1 MRKFALTAAIG
12 AACLG
17 LAACGGGESGNNAT
31 ANTAEGGDAGGEATG
46 GDGNAAGSASG
57 GTAAAGGTGGGGGDW
72 KGARIVEEGG
82 KTYRVNADGTRVA
95 LPDGEW
101 KIMTENGVRY
111 RVDSGGTRIKINEQ
125 GIDIDGPDIDLPSDV
140 DVGINK
146 KGNFDIDV
154 NDGDKIPEKKQ

>member
-31 ANTAEGGDAGGEATG
+31 GNTAAEGDGGDTTGGE
-46 GDGNAAGSASG
+46 GNAAGSASAG
-57 GTAAAGGTGGGGGDW
+57 GAAATGGGGGDW

-82 KTYRVNADGTRVA
+82 KTYRVNADGTRVQ
-95 LPDGEW
+95 LSDGEW
-101 KIMTENGVRY
+101 KIVTENGVRY
-111 RVDSGGTRIKINEQ
+111 RVDTGGTRVKINEQ